1 MNKKIR
7 QGLKFID
14 QIEAIRSKN
23 NKNWMN
29 ILKIAFKYNPKE
41 SAKIMSKIYIDD
53 QKIAKLAKKLLK

>member
-1 MNKKIR
+1 MSANYKIIINQIEKIR
-7 QGLKFID
+7 G
-14 QIEAIRSKN
+14 KN